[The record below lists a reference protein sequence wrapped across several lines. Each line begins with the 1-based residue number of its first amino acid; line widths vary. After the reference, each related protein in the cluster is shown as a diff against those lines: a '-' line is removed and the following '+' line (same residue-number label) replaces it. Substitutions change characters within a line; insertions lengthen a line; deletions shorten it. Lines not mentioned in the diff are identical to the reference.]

1 MNKKMRKVNS
11 VLDEVE
17 QYRMRMKRRRD
28 FSFMSTPVE
37 EQDGTFVLLIYI
49 LIIISKASPLALMK
63 KPDNIDAAVWQ
74 RFLAFEKFDRM
85 KKQER

>member
-37 EQDGTFVLLIYI
+37 EQDGTFMLLDI
-49 LIIISKASPLALMK
+49 LIINSKASPLAFMK

>member
-49 LIIISKASPLALMK
+49 LIIISKASPLAFMK